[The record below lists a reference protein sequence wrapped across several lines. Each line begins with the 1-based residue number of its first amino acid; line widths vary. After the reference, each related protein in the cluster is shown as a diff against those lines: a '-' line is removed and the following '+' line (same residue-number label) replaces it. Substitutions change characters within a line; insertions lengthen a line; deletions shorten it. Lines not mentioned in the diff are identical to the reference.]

1 MYSFICNRCKKE
13 IYVRYAPGMNGNQ
26 CSYTGNYAPWQPTG
40 NYANIEAPHIDQV
53 LIKER
58 LVKACGGVELAPV
71 HDEYRRKKYQICL
84 ECWPVVEE
92 AILKT
97 FFLGFD

>member
-1 MYSFICNRCKKE
+1 MYHFMCRRCNKGFDVSYE
-13 IYVRYAPGMNGNQ
+13 PGMCGNQ
-26 CSYTGNYAPWQPTG
+26 CAYIGEYAPWQPTG

-53 LIKER
+53 LVKER
-58 LVKACGGVELAPV
+58 EVKACGGKELAPV
-71 HDEYRRKKYQICL
+71 YDEYRRKNYQICM

-97 FFLGFD
+97 FA